1 MSATPAPGDA
11 FNPFLLFNGVW
22 LPNGLLERTD
32 LSPGAKLAY
41 ARLCQFA
48 GRDGRA
54 YPSIA
59 TLGRKIGIKQSRA
72 RELVAE
78 LEKAK
83 LIARRPAPGKTNR
96 FVFLWQEWI
105 GTPRRDPGG
114 ATESRRGG
122 HRDSGGEET
131 QGRDSP
137 PEAAPLGGTPHNNG
151 SLFAEPEQEIS
162 HDHASTKP
170 RRGKRLDADWQPPAE
185 AWDFGRSLGLD
196 EREVADEL
204 DRFRDY
210 WIAKPGK
217 DGRKL
222 DWCATFRNWLRRT
235 ADDRGRGPG
244 HAGGSRG
251 RRDRPGPASVFAAVN
266 RILD

>member
-1 MSATPAPGDA
+1 MSMMPKPGDA
-11 FNPFLLFNGVW
+11 FNPFMLFNGAW
-22 LPNGLLERTD
+22 LPNGVLERTD
-32 LSPGAKLAY
+32 LSPGSKLSY
-41 ARLCQFA
+41 GRLLQYA
-48 GRDGRA
+48 GRDGVA
-54 YPSIA
+54 FPSVA
-59 TLGRKIGIKQSRA
+59 TLGREIGVKERRA
-72 RELVAE
+72 RELIAE
-78 LEKAK
+78 LEAVK
-83 LIARRPAPGKTNR
+83 LIERRPVPGRTNR

-105 GTPRRDPGG
+105 GTPRQDSAG
-114 ATESRRGG
+114 AAGSCRPPRQ
-122 HRDSGGEET
+122 DSAGEET

-137 PEAAPLGGTPHNNG
+137 PEAAPLGGTPHDNG
-151 SLFAEPEQEIS
+151 ALFGMPDQEI
-162 HDHASTKP
+162 DHGRKQTG
-170 RRGKRLDADWQPPAE
+170 RGSRLEADWQPPAE
-185 AWDFGRSLGLD
+185 VWDFGRSLGLD

-235 ADDRGRGPG
+235 ADDRRRGPG

-251 RRDRPGPASVFAAVN
+251 RRDRRDPASVVDAVN

>member
-1 MSATPAPGDA
+1 MSATPKPGEA
-11 FNPFLLFNGVW
+11 FNPFMLFNGAW

-41 ARLCQFA
+41 ARLCQHA
-48 GRDGRA
+48 GRDGLA

-59 TLGRKIGIKQSRA
+59 TLGTEIGVKERRA

-78 LEKAK
+78 LERAK
-83 LIARRPAPGKTNR
+83 LIERRLAPGKTNR

-105 GTPRRDPGG
+105 GTPRQDP
-114 ATESRRGG
+114 A
-122 HRDSGGEET
+122 GEET
-131 QGRDSP
+131 KGRDSNQ
-137 PEAAPLGGTPHNNG
+137 EAPPLGPPPRDGT
-151 SLFAEPEQEIS
+151 LFGMPDQEI
-162 HDHASTKP
+162 DHGSKQTG
-170 RRGKRLDADWQPPAE
+170 RGSRLEADWQPPAE

-244 HAGGSRG
+244 RAGGSPG
-251 RRDRPGPASVFAAVN
+251 GRDRPGIASVVAAVN
-266 RILD
+266 RIRD